1 MTGAMRSTMKSTTS
15 LRRCL
20 TLLAFMGLTTFALS
34 SAAQL
39 GSQNQNQ
46 GRTNASQKAPV
57 ERDADGIVAVVNKD
71 VITRRELDSRV
82 RIAKRELAA
91 QRIQAPPDS
100 VIEAQILQRL
110 ITETLEQQ
118 EARRQR
124 IDVTDAMTN
133 SAMEIIAKRNN
144 TTVAVM
150 RKQIEGAG
158 INWSDYTAMIRRE
171 IMVEQLRQRVVDSTI
186 YVSDADVD
194 AYLREQKA
202 RKEGNLPLSVRPAP
216 PPPPPPKPQ
225 PKPQAATPAIMGLAQ
240 ILVRVP
246 EGSSEEEVKA
256 LRAKA
261 QGLLARVRKGES
273 FEAVA
278 KASSDGP
285 EASRGGDMG
294 VRPLSGWPDLFL
306 KGVAGVPDG
315 RVSNIIQSPNGFHI
329 LKVIG
334 RAGGAPPP
342 PPPEPKPQAAPAPGT
357 PGGPVPQGPM
367 PVQQT
372 QARHILIKTTAVV
385 TDEIARQRLEQI
397 RQRIVQGGESF
408 SDMAKRFSNDS
419 SAPQGGVLGWLNP
432 GETVPPFEKA
442 MNALKEGEVSQP
454 VQSQFGWHLIIV
466 DGRRTQDMADQFI
479 RNQARQQIFQQ
490 RSNVAFEAWLQQVRS
505 QSFIDNRLEKSQ
517 RQSGR

>member
-1 MTGAMRSTMKSTTS
+1 MTSTVRSMTK
-15 LRRCL
+15 LPLCL
-20 TLLAFMGLTTFALS
+20 ALLTVMGLSVFALPS
-34 SAAQL
+34 SAQL
-39 GSQNQNQ
+39 GSQNQSTA
-46 GRTNASQKAPV
+46 RTKPAQNAVV

-71 VITRRELDSRV
+71 VITRRELDARV

-91 QRIQAPPDS
+91 QRMQAPPNN
-100 VIEAQILQRL
+100 VLETQILQRL

-118 EARRQR
+118 EARRLR
-124 IDVTDAMTN
+124 IEISDAMLD
-133 SAMEIIAKRNN
+133 SALEVVAKRNN
-144 TTVAVM
+144 ATVAVM
-150 RKQIEGAG
+150 RKQIESVG
-158 INWSDYTAMIRRE
+158 IPWADYRSMIRRE
-171 IMVEQLRQRVVDSTI
+171 LMIEQLKQRVVDRSI
-186 YVSDADVD
+186 FISDADVD

-216 PPPPPPKPQ
+216 PPPPPPP
-225 PKPQAATPAIMGLAQ
+225 PKPRATAPAIMGLAQ

-261 QGLLARVRKGES
+261 QDLLNRVRRGES

-294 VRPLSGWPDLFL
+294 VRPLNGWPDLFL
-306 KGVAGVPDG
+306 KGVARVQDG

-334 RAGGAPPP
+334 RAGGEPPP
-342 PPPEPKPQAAPAPGT
+342 PPKPQPQATPAPGT

-372 QARHILIKTTAVV
+372 QAKHILIKTSAVM
-385 TDEIARQRLEQI
+385 TDEIARQRLMQI
-397 RQRIVQGGESF
+397 RDRIVQGGESF
-408 SDMAKRFSNDS
+408 SDLAKRFSNDT
-419 SAPQGGVLGWLNP
+419 SAPQGGDLGWVNP

-442 MNALKEGEVSQP
+442 MNALKEGEISMP
-454 VQSQFGWHLIIV
+454 VQSQFGWHLITV
-466 DGRRTQDMADQFI
+466 EKRRTQDMADQFI

-490 RSNVAFEAWLQQVRS
+490 RSNVAFEAWLQQLRT
-505 QSFIDNRLEKSQ
+505 QAFIDNRLEKSL

>member
-1 MTGAMRSTMKSTTS
+1 MTGAMRSTMNSTTG

-20 TLLAFMGLTTFALS
+20 ALLTFMGLTLLALPS
-34 SAAQL
+34 SAQL
-39 GSQNQNQ
+39 GFQNQNQ
-46 GRTNASQKAPV
+46 NRANNAQKAPS

-100 VIEAQILQRL
+100 VMEPQILQRL

-124 IDVTDAMTN
+124 IEVTAAMTN

-158 INWSDYTAMIRRE
+158 INWSDYSAMIRRE
-171 IMVEQLRQRVVDSTI
+171 IMIEQLRQKMVDSTI
-186 YVSDADVD
+186 FVSDADVD

-202 RKEGNLPLSVRPAP
+202 RKEGNLPLSVRPA

-306 KGVAGVPDG
+306 KGVAGVQDG

-334 RAGGAPPP
+334 RAGGPPP
-342 PPPEPKPQAAPAPGT
+342 PPPEPKPQPTPAPGT

-408 SDMAKRFSNDS
+408 SDLAKRFSNDS

-442 MNALKEGEVSQP
+442 MNALKPGEISQP

-479 RNQARQQIFQQ
+479 RNQARQQIFLQ